1 MTQDN
6 TSDREAVL
14 DEYARLAAEY
24 DSRWSFYV
32 RATTRETI
40 SRLSVHARDNVLD
53 VGCGTGALLSQ
64 LAALFPDSVFSGV
77 DASSEMLDVAHYRL
91 PSTIELKQAWAEE
104 LPYSDCAF
112 NTVVSCNMLHY
123 IRRPHAVLDEMIRV
137 LRPNGTV
144 VITDWCD
151 DYLACKMC
159 DWYLRWF
166 DRSHFRTY
174 GVRQCRR
181 LLKRA
186 DAQNITIDKYKI
198 TWLWGLMTAIAHK
211 SADAQ
216 PSLEM
221 VDTSRM
227 QSAT

>member
-1 MTQDN
+1 MTRDN
-6 TSDREAVL
+6 TSDRNVVL
-14 DEYARLAAEY
+14 HEYARLAAEY

-40 SRLSVHARDNVLD
+40 LRLSVHAGDNVLD

-64 LAALFPDSVFSGV
+64 LAASVPDAVFCGV
-77 DASSEMLDVAHYRL
+77 DASCEMLEVAQYRL
-91 PSTIELKQAWAEE
+91 PSTIELKQGWAEE
-104 LPYSDCAF
+104 LPYSDYTF
-112 NTVVSCNMLHY
+112 NTVVSCNMFHY
-123 IRRPHAVLDEMIRV
+123 IRRPHAALDEMIRV
-137 LRPNGTV
+137 LRPNGTL

-151 DYLACKMC
+151 DYLACKMY
-159 DWYLRWF
+159 DWYLRCF

-181 LLKRA
+181 LLKAA
-186 DAQNITIDKYKI
+186 DARDITIDKYKI

-216 PSLEM
+216 LSLEN
-221 VDTSRM
+221 VDTSPI
-227 QSAT
+227 QSAE